1 MTAIAFGVVIGLA
14 LGLLGGGGS
23 ILTVPIFVY
32 VLHADPKAAIAM
44 GLAVVGLTSTIGA
57 VGHWR
62 SGNVNLRVGTIFAAV
77 GLVAAYVG
85 ARLSV
90 YVPGA
95 LQLLLLASVMA
106 TAAVVMLRERPVVE
120 RGVTEEAV
128 TRGWPILVAAAF
140 VVGSLTG
147 LVGVG
152 GGFLIVP
159 TLVAL
164 GVPMREAVGSSL
176 GIIAVNA
183 SVGFAGY
190 AGRVPIDWQAVA
202 LVSAGTAPGIAT
214 GVLLHR
220 RVSQRVLRRAF
231 AVLLM
236 LISAFM
242 LSQQAGPAMR
252 HWFGRG

>member
-1 MTAIAFGVVIGLA
+1 MTAIALGAVIGLA

-44 GLAVVGLTSTIGA
+44 GLAVVGMTSTIGV

-62 SGNVNLRVGTIFAAV
+62 SGNVNLKVGTIFAAV

-85 ARLSV
+85 ARLSI
-90 YVPGA
+90 YLPGA
-95 LQLLLLASVMA
+95 LQLVVLASVMA
-106 TAAVVMLRERPVVE
+106 SAAVVMLRERPVVE
-120 RGVTEEAV
+120 RGVTGDAF
-128 TRGWPILVAAAF
+128 TRLPLLVAAAF
-140 VVGSLTG
+140 AVGGLTG

-183 SVGFAGY
+183 GVGFAGHV
-190 AGRVPIDWQAVA
+190 GRVPIDWRAVT
-202 LVSAGTAPGIAT
+202 LVTAGTAPGIAA

-220 RVSQRVLRRAF
+220 RVSQRLLRRAF
-231 AVLLM
+231 AVLL
-236 LISAFM
+236 LVVAIFM
-242 LSQQAGPAMR
+242 VYQQAEPVVRQWA
-252 HWFGRG
+252 GRE